1 MFFEEVTINNVGL
14 FRDQQKIALGS
25 ATPKKPVVLI
35 GGLNG
40 TGKTTL
46 LDSIQLALYG
56 KRAPLSNRGN
66 LAYEEYLRRSIS
78 RGSNGN
84 REASVA
90 VQFRHWHEGK
100 EQQYRIRRIWT
111 VNQKGVAER
120 IEVYR
125 NNLLD
130 RILTETWPDFIEEL
144 LPVEIAQLFFFDGEK
159 IESFADIE
167 TSTLVLSRAVHSL
180 LGLSILKRLD
190 ADLSAL
196 ERRKRTE
203 LKTDVERKEIETL
216 KREISKLDERRE
228 ASVIRRATRQNE
240 YDRRVK
246 ALREAQVLYE
256 KSGGTLFEQRDEIE
270 KEQQEANKQL
280 REVEKQI
287 RECAEGSAPLLLV
300 EHLLDEITVQIR
312 REETATEAKVV
323 SQVLAERDRQ
333 LLKIIKSKRL
343 PKTASESLSSFLEED
358 RLQWEAASAGVDHY
372 LGLSTEGKS
381 DLADLTR
388 VSLKQLRRRIADL
401 MTQSERLHV
410 RLIDIGRKLSGVP
423 SADLIEKLREQR
435 TVAQTNLAEAESSLQ
450 ESDYELKNIHEAR
463 EEKENLLIS
472 LIETAVEGEFAG
484 ERSHRVI
491 AHSQRA
497 RETLAR
503 FSAAIVQR
511 HVKRIGELIFDSFRR
526 LLRKESLVSGLSI
539 APDSFELE
547 IRGADGKPLL
557 PDRLSAG
564 ERQLLAVSI
573 LWGLARASGRNLPVI
588 IDTPLGRLDATHRGR
603 IVEGYFPYASHQV
616 VLLSTDEE
624 INKNYYQQLKPYVGQ
639 MHHLEYDDQQGVS
652 QVKSGYFW

>member
-14 FRDQQKIALGS
+14 FRDQQIIALGL

-100 EQQYRIRRIWT
+100 EQQYRVRRIWT

-125 NNLLD
+125 NDLLD
-130 RILTETWPDFIEEL
+130 RMLTETWPDFIEEL

-203 LKTDVERKEIETL
+203 LKTDVERKEIDTL
-216 KREISKLDERRE
+216 KSEISKLDERRE

-240 YDRRVK
+240 YDRRFK

-300 EHLLDEITVQIR
+300 EDLLAEITVQIR

-323 SQVLAERDRQ
+323 SQVLAERDRH

-358 RLQWEAASAGVDHY
+358 RLRWEAASAGVDHY

-435 TVAQTNLAEAESSLQ
+435 TVAQTNLAQAESSLQ

-463 EEKENLLIS
+463 EEKENLLIR

-484 ERSHRVI
+484 ERSRRVI

-624 INKNYYQQLKPYVGQ
+624 INNHYYQQLKPYVGQ

>member
-1 MFFEEVTINNVGL
+1 VFFEEVRINNVGL
-14 FRDQQKIALGS
+14 FRDQQIIALGS

-100 EQQYRIRRIWT
+100 EQQYRVRRIWT

-125 NNLLD
+125 NDLLD
-130 RILTETWPDFIEEL
+130 RMLTETWPDFIEEL

-216 KREISKLDERRE
+216 KSEISKLDERRE

-300 EHLLDEITVQIR
+300 EDLLAEISVQLR

-333 LLKIIKSKRL
+333 LLKIIKSKQL
-343 PKTASESLSSFLEED
+343 PKTASESLSSFLEDD

-435 TVAQTNLAEAESSLQ
+435 TVAQTNLAGVESSLQ

-463 EEKENLLIS
+463 EERENLLIS

-547 IRGADGKPLL
+547 IRGADGKPLP

>member
-1 MFFEEVTINNVGL
+1 VFFEEVTINNVGL
-14 FRDQQKIALGS
+14 FRDQQTIALGP
-25 ATPKKPVVLI
+25 ATPQKPVVLI

-90 VQFRHWHEGK
+90 VQFRHWQEGK
-100 EQQYRIRRIWT
+100 EQQYRVRRIWT

-120 IEVYR
+120 IEVYH

-130 RILTETWPDFIEEL
+130 RMLTETWPDFIEEL
-144 LPVEIAQLFFFDGEK
+144 LPVEVAQLFFFDGEK

-196 ERRKRTE
+196 ERRKRTD
-203 LKTDVERKEIETL
+203 LKTDVERKEIESL
-216 KREISKLDERRE
+216 KTEISKLDERRE
-228 ASVIRRATRQNE
+228 TAVIRRASRQNE
-240 YDRRVK
+240 YDRSVK

-256 KSGGTLFEQRDEIE
+256 KSGGTLFEQRDAIE
-270 KEQQEANKQL
+270 KEQQEANRRL

-300 EHLLDEITVQIR
+300 EDLLAEITVQLR

-323 SQVLAERDRQ
+323 SQVLTERDDQ

-343 PKTASESLSSFLEED
+343 SKTASESLSSFLEED
-358 RLQWEAASAGVDHY
+358 RLRWVAASAGVDHY
-372 LGLSTEGKS
+372 LNLSTEGKS

-388 VSLKQLRRRIADL
+388 VSLKQLRQRIADL

-410 RLIDIGRKLSGVP
+410 RVIDIGRKLSGVP

-435 TVAQTNLAEAESSLQ
+435 SLAQSNQDEAESALQ
-450 ESDYELKNIHEAR
+450 ESDYELKNINDERA
-463 EEKENLLIS
+463 EKENLLVS

-484 ERSHRVI
+484 ERSHRII

-511 HVKRIGELIFDSFRR
+511 HVKRIGELIFDSFQR

-547 IRGADGKPLL
+547 IRAGDGKSLA

-624 INKNYYQQLKPYVGQ
+624 INNHYYQQLKPYVGQ
-639 MHHLEYDDQQGVS
+639 MHHLEYDDKQGVS
-652 QVKSGYFW
+652 QVRSGYFW

>member
-1 MFFEEVTINNVGL
+1 VFFEEVTINNVGL

-100 EQQYRIRRIWT
+100 EQQYRVRRIWT

-120 IEVYR
+120 IEVYH

-130 RILTETWPDFIEEL
+130 RMLTETWPDFIEEL

-203 LKTDVERKEIETL
+203 LKTDVERKEIENL
-216 KREISKLDERRE
+216 KSEISKLDDKRE

-240 YDRRVK
+240 HDRRVK

-256 KSGGTLFEQRDEIE
+256 KSGGTLFEQRDAIE
-270 KEQQEANKQL
+270 KEQQEANRLL

-300 EHLLDEITVQIR
+300 EDLLAETTVQIR

-323 SQVLAERDRQ
+323 SLVLAKRDRQ

-372 LGLSTEGKS
+372 LNLSTEGKS

-435 TVAQTNLAEAESSLQ
+435 SVAQSNLVEAESALQ
-450 ESDYELKNIHEAR
+450 ESDYELKNINEVR
-463 EEKENLLIS
+463 QEKENLLVS
-472 LIETAVEGEFAG
+472 LIETAVEGKFAG

-511 HVKRIGELIFDSFRR
+511 HVRRIGELIFDSFRR

-547 IRGADGKPLL
+547 IRGADGKSLP

-624 INKNYYQQLKPYVGQ
+624 INNHYYQQLKPYVGQ
-639 MHHLEYDDQQGVS
+639 MHHLEYDDKQGVS
-652 QVKSGYFW
+652 QVRSGYFW

>member
-1 MFFEEVTINNVGL
+1 MFFEEVRINNVGL
-14 FRDQQKIALGS
+14 FRDQQIIALGS

-100 EQQYRIRRIWT
+100 EQQYRVRRIWT

-125 NNLLD
+125 NDLLD
-130 RILTETWPDFIEEL
+130 RMLTETWPDFIEEL

-216 KREISKLDERRE
+216 KSEISKLDERRE

-300 EHLLDEITVQIR
+300 EDLLAEISVQLR

-333 LLKIIKSKRL
+333 LLKIIKSKQL
-343 PKTASESLSSFLEED
+343 PKTASESLSSFLEDD

-435 TVAQTNLAEAESSLQ
+435 TVAQTNLAGVESSLQ

-463 EEKENLLIS
+463 EERENLLIS

-547 IRGADGKPLL
+547 IRGADGKPLP

>member
-14 FRDQQKIALGS
+14 FRDQQTIALGS

-100 EQQYRIRRIWT
+100 EQQYRVRRIWT

-130 RILTETWPDFIEEL
+130 RMLTETWPDFIEEL

-216 KREISKLDERRE
+216 KSEISKFDERRE

-270 KEQQEANKQL
+270 KEQQAANKQL

-300 EHLLDEITVQIR
+300 EDLLAEITVQIR

-323 SQVLAERDRQ
+323 SQVLADRDRQ

-358 RLQWEAASAGVDHY
+358 RLRWEAASAGVDHY
-372 LGLSTEGKS
+372 LSLSTEGKS

-401 MTQSERLHV
+401 MAQSERLHV

-435 TVAQTNLAEAESSLQ
+435 AVAQTNLAQAESSLQ

-547 IRGADGKPLL
+547 IRGADGKPLP

-624 INKNYYQQLKPYVGQ
+624 INNHYYQQLKPYVGQ

>member
-14 FRDQQKIALGS
+14 FRDQQNIALGS
-25 ATPKKPVVLI
+25 ATAQKPVVLI

-100 EQQYRIRRIWT
+100 EQQYRVRRIWT

-120 IEVYR
+120 IEVSH
-125 NNLLD
+125 NGTLD
-130 RILTETWPDFIEEL
+130 GTLTEIWPDFIEEL

-167 TSTLVLSRAVHSL
+167 TSTQVLSRAVHSL

-190 ADLSAL
+190 ADLAAL

-203 LKTDVERKEIETL
+203 LKTDDERKEIQAL
-216 KREISKLDERRE
+216 KSEMATLDERRE
-228 ASVIRRATRQNE
+228 ASVIRRAARQNE
-240 YDRRVK
+240 HDRRTK

-256 KSGGTLFEQRDEIE
+256 KSGGTLFEQRDAIE
-270 KEQQEANKQL
+270 KEQQEANKLL
-280 REVEKQI
+280 REIEKQI

-300 EHLLDEITVQIR
+300 DNLLAAVNTQIR
-312 REETATEAKVV
+312 REEAATEGQVV
-323 SQVLAERDRQ
+323 SQVLADRDHQ
-333 LLKIIKSKRL
+333 VLKMIKSKRL
-343 PKTASESLSSFLEED
+343 PKATLQSVSSFLEKD
-358 RLQWEAASAGVDHY
+358 RLRWEAASAGVEHY
-372 LGLSTEGKS
+372 LNLSTEGKQ

-388 VSLKQLRRRIADL
+388 VSLKQMRRRIADL

-423 SADLIEKLREQR
+423 SADLIEKLGDQR
-435 TVAQTNLAEAESSLQ
+435 RLAQSNLLEAESALQ
-450 ESDYELKNIHEAR
+450 ESDYELKNINAAR
-463 EEKENLLIS
+463 DELENKLVGV
-472 LIETAVEGEFAG
+472 IERSVEGEFAG
-484 ERSHRVI
+484 ERSNRIIV
-491 AHSQRA
+491 HSQRA
-497 RETLAR
+497 RETLSR
-503 FSAAIVQR
+503 FSTAIVQR
-511 HVKRIGELIFDSFRR
+511 HVKRIGEMILVSFRR
-526 LLRKESLVSGLSI
+526 LLRKESLVSGLRI

-547 IRGADGKPLL
+547 IRGADGEPLP

-573 LWGLARASGRNLPVI
+573 LWGLARASGRTLPVI
-588 IDTPLGRLDATHRGR
+588 IDTPLGRLDASHRGK

-624 INKNYYQQLKPYVGQ
+624 INDHYYQQLKPYVGQ
-639 MHHLEYDDQQGVS
+639 AHHLEYDDKQGIS
-652 QVKSGYFW
+652 QVRSGYFW

>member
-1 MFFEEVTINNVGL
+1 VFFEEVTINNVGL
-14 FRDQQKIALGS
+14 FRDQQTIALGS
-25 ATPKKPVVLI
+25 ATPKRPVVLI

-100 EQQYRIRRIWT
+100 EQQYRVRRIWT
-111 VNQKGVAER
+111 VNQKGVGER
-120 IEVYR
+120 IEVYK

-130 RILTETWPDFIEEL
+130 RMLTETWTDFIEEL
-144 LPVEIAQLFFFDGEK
+144 LPVEVAQLFFFDGEK

-167 TSTLVLSRAVHSL
+167 TSTLVLSRAVHAL

-196 ERRKRTE
+196 ERRKRTD
-203 LKTDVERKEIETL
+203 LKTDVERKEIENL
-216 KREISKLDERRE
+216 KSEISKLDERRE
-228 ASVIRRATRQNE
+228 TAVIRRATRQNE
-240 YDRRVK
+240 YDRSVK
-246 ALREAQVLYE
+246 ALRETQVLYE
-256 KSGGTLFEQRDEIE
+256 KSGGTLFEQRDAIE
-270 KEQQEANKQL
+270 KEQQEASNRL

-300 EHLLDEITVQIR
+300 EDLLAEITVQLR

-323 SQVLAERDRQ
+323 SQVLVERDHQ
-333 LLKIIKSKRL
+333 LLKMIKSKRL

-358 RLQWEAASAGVDHY
+358 RLRWEAASAGVDHY
-372 LGLSTEGKS
+372 LNLSTEGKS

-388 VSLKQLRRRIADL
+388 VSLKQLRQRIVDL

-435 TVAQTNLAEAESSLQ
+435 EVAQSNQAEAEGALQ
-450 ESDYELKNIHEAR
+450 ESDYELKSINDAR
-463 EEKENLLIS
+463 EEKENLLVS
-472 LIETAVEGEFAG
+472 LIETAVEGEFAA

-511 HVKRIGELIFDSFRR
+511 HVNRIGELIFDSFRR

-547 IRGADGKPLL
+547 IRGADGKSLA

-588 IDTPLGRLDATHRGR
+588 IDTPLGRLDATHRER

-624 INKNYYQQLKPYVGQ
+624 INHHYYQQLKPYVGQ
-639 MHHLEYDDQQGVS
+639 MHHLEYDDKQGVS
-652 QVKSGYFW
+652 QVRSGYFW

>member
-100 EQQYRIRRIWT
+100 EQQYRVRRIWT
-111 VNQKGVAER
+111 VNQKSVAER
-120 IEVYR
+120 IEVYH

-130 RILTETWPDFIEEL
+130 RMLTETWPDFIEEL

-203 LKTDVERKEIETL
+203 LKTDVERKEIEDL
-216 KREISKLDERRE
+216 KSEISKLDERRE

-246 ALREAQVLYE
+246 ALREAQILYE

-280 REVEKQI
+280 REVEKHI

-300 EHLLDEITVQIR
+300 EDLLAEITGQIR

-323 SQVLAERDRQ
+323 SQVLAERDHQ

-358 RLQWEAASAGVDHY
+358 RLRWEAASSGVDHY
-372 LGLSTEGKS
+372 LSLSTEGKS

-435 TVAQTNLAEAESSLQ
+435 TVAQTNLAEAESALQ
-450 ESDYELKNIHEAR
+450 ESDYELKNITEAR
-463 EEKENLLIS
+463 EEKENLLVS

-547 IRGADGKPLL
+547 IRGADGKSLP

-603 IVEGYFPYASHQV
+603 IVDGYFPYASHQV

-624 INKNYYQQLKPYVGQ
+624 INKHYYQQLKPFVGQ
-639 MHHLEYDDQQGVS
+639 MHHLEYDDKQGVS
-652 QVKSGYFW
+652 QVRSGYFW

>member
-56 KRAPLSNRGN
+56 RRAPLSNRGN

-100 EQQYRIRRIWT
+100 EQQYRVRRIWT

-120 IEVYR
+120 IEVYH

-130 RILTETWPDFIEEL
+130 RMLTETWPDFIEEL

-203 LKTDVERKEIETL
+203 LKTDVERKEIDTL
-216 KREISKLDERRE
+216 KGEISRLDERRE

-240 YDRRVK
+240 YDRRAK

-280 REVEKQI
+280 KEVEKQI

-300 EHLLDEITVQIR
+300 EDLLAEITVQIR

-323 SQVLAERDRQ
+323 SQVLAERDHQ

-343 PKTASESLSSFLEED
+343 PKTASKSLSSFLEED
-358 RLQWEAASAGVDHY
+358 RLRWEAASSGVDHY
-372 LGLSTEGKS
+372 LSLSTEGKS

-435 TVAQTNLAEAESSLQ
+435 TVARTNLAEAESALQ
-450 ESDYELKNIHEAR
+450 ESDYELKNINEVR
-463 EEKENLLIS
+463 EEKENLLVS

-511 HVKRIGELIFDSFRR
+511 HVKRIEELIFDSFRR

-547 IRGADGKPLL
+547 IRGADGKSLP

-603 IVEGYFPYASHQV
+603 IVDGYFPHASHQV

-624 INKNYYQQLKPYVGQ
+624 INNHYYQQLKPYVGQ
-639 MHHLEYDDQQGVS
+639 VHHLEYDDKQGVS